1 MLGNA
6 TVRETSKIVAIII
19 RTSNAY
25 PQSMTHAP
33 EGQRE
38 KLLREKQLDRLMRS
52 FIFNLNRTWR
62 DFQDSIFLV
71 KLFALVDNKDL
82 VVIGDVGLLPAAA
95 FFRVAHGLER
105 DRRGRRRRGRRWR
118 RNRHGRRGPRS
129 LGCKRIALKPGE
141 RPRLIFL
148 EQVEMHLGVVARKVV
163 RDVRR

>member
-1 MLGNA
+1 
-6 TVRETSKIVAIII
+6 
-19 RTSNAY
+19 
-25 PQSMTHAP
+25 MTHAP

-95 FFRVAHGLER
+95 FFRSAFIDAQRRHHVAIWLVKWMF
-105 DRRGRRRRGRRWR
+105 D
-118 RNRHGRRGPRS
+118 S
-129 LGCKRIALKPGE
+129 AARI
-141 RPRLIFL
+141 
-148 EQVEMHLGVVARKVV
+148 
-163 RDVRR
+163 